1 MSENRNV
8 PMTATVQD
16 IILDVNQDY
25 QPIRVSIRKG
35 SENTHLW
42 RFCLVDDGVPI
53 DLSAVKSASFVAT
66 KPSGS
71 QIWNPCVIREN
82 AVEYTV
88 TGQTT
93 AEAGVMTC
101 MLELCSGHFDK
112 QGNLVVEMKKT
123 APFTVTVL
131 ENVFDD
137 DTKLST
143 VETQSF
149 TELEANVGAL
159 NDKFPIQT
167 DDIGEEQ
174 VTTAKLA
181 SHAVTPEETSFIKQE
196 WEGDGAYGEL
206 ISQNGSSDYIQIVG
220 GRDYMLFEYIRP
232 QDMSRAYITFTY
244 TDGSSNRIPLSNLP
258 TITALVTPSFPYDK
272 GLLVHTT
279 KDCIRLGLEIVA
291 AEDNP
296 DSFGEANYMVC
307 AVSSMST
314 IPDLVLNGSQVS
326 NGTLPES
333 ALTAAVQQKLNDK
346 AVNTGNI
353 VDNAVT
359 TAKLADG
366 AVATQKLEDGAVT
379 MAKLASEVTDAI
391 EAGGEIADGAVT
403 PEKTSFITDMEWTV
417 KGGIGTIY
425 FNSGGSGLA
434 VTGGRDYLL
443 FENISLTEEKLS
455 MLTLTV
461 TDESGAVLD
470 TYALASL
477 AVISTGD
484 MTYDHGRYIHM
495 PPKAVK
501 MVISITPP
509 EDDPDTC
516 FDVDYTVCSLNTI
529 LSIPYLEVG
538 TNNLRDGSVTSDK
551 LETGTVTMAK
561 LGTDVKEA
569 LSGALKREIVP
580 ALPSTDGSVLAM
592 RTLPYTGRNMTNS
605 NLITTNWISL
615 DAVSDLS
622 PVTDAKRIKMTVT
635 LTSTDGQIAVYSG
648 GEIRLRYHGA
658 DGNKM
663 TCPLSGISW
672 QEGDNQ
678 LDIPLT
684 RFTPANSPSWSNIDE
699 ITVFTYGANQAGSYS
714 ITVSDLRIVDAS
726 VGIDPHTIYLV
737 PSAVP
742 ETENVYNEYMYIN
755 YQWEQIGST
764 AVDLSGYYTKTE
776 SDDKLS
782 EKVNIYDLVNGMY
795 TVPDAQYAVHAVDA
809 GADGNGNNI
818 AETYATKTEMET
830 KLAALEVRLAT
841 LEGDGV

>member
-1 MSENRNV
+1 MTDQTNMPMVNV
-8 PMTATVQD
+8 VQD
-16 IILDVNQDY
+16 IVLDVSKREEQV
-25 QPIRVSIRKG
+25 RVNVKKG
-35 SENTHLW
+35 DTNSRVW
-42 RFCLVDDGVPI
+42 RFCLVDEGKPL
-53 DLSAVKSASFVAT
+53 DLSHVSVACFRAMKPDGT
-66 KPSGS
+66 K
-71 QIWNPCVIREN
+71 IWNSCVIRDN
-82 AVEYTV
+82 VVEYTV
-88 TGQTT
+88 TPHTVDIAGSMHCEVDLIDGKYD
-93 AEAGVMTC
+93 AEDRLLTENVSSA
-101 MLELCSGHFDK
+101 
-112 QGNLVVEMKKT
+112 Q
-123 APFTVTVL
+123 FTVVVH
-131 ENVFDD
+131 EPVFDAID
-137 DTKLST
+137 LIP
-143 VETQSF
+143 E
-149 TELEANVGAL
+149 TELSELTRVSAENQAL
-159 NDKFPIQT
+159 KGLFPVNT
-167 DDIGEEQ
+167 AHIGDAQ
-174 VTTAKLA
+174 VTSEKLA
-181 SHAVTPEETSFIKQE
+181 YGAVTPEKTDFAVEVKRLKPVSLTFTP
-196 WEGDGAYGEL
+196 GEL
-206 ISQNGSSDYIQIVG
+206 DEGSIEGTIHPSNEYMVSQLISVLGNTYYLNSDSYKVYEYSGDTYNGFQALLADIPPYSEKCIYPRYPATTHIRIQIPVEAQQICSLSVVEDKLNIQIP
-220 GRDYMLFEYIRP
+220 RLLV
-232 QDMSRAYITFTY
+232 
-244 TDGSSNRIPLSNLP
+244 DGSQISDDTIPE
-258 TITALVTPSFPYDK
+258 TALS
-272 GLLVHTT
+272 TT
-279 KDCIRLGLEIVA
+279 
-291 AEDNP
+291 
-296 DSFGEANYMVC
+296 
-307 AVSSMST
+307 
-314 IPDLVLNGSQVS
+314 
-326 NGTLPES
+326 
-333 ALTAAVQQKLNDK
+333 VQEKLNDK
-346 AVNTGNI
+346 TVNTGNI

-551 LETGTVTMAK
+551 LETGAVTMAK